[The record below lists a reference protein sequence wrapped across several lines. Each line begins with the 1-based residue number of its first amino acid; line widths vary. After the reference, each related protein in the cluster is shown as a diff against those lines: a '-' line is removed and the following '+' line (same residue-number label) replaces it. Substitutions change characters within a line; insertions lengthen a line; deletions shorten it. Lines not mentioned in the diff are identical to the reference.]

1 MAELNKEEMI
11 QIVEENIKRI
21 EDKDFNVYFYV
32 LDTKGNPS
40 GSLEYIYQTALTL
53 QNLGYKVTML
63 HQDKDFVGVGEWLGE
78 KYSEIP
84 HKFVGTETEQPNEN
98 IQISAS
104 DFLFIP
110 EIFSHVMSQ
119 TKNLPCK
126 RVIIMQNYNHL
137 AEFMPVGITP
147 EMLKIFD
154 IITTT
159 KVQEGI
165 LHSYFPTTVTHVVS
179 PCIQS
184 MFRPNNK
191 PKKLVVNLV
200 TKSTDDANRIIKP
213 FYWKYPIYQW
223 VSFNDLRSMSQ
234 ETFCESLRE
243 GAITIWADDK
253 TNFGYSALEAMRCR
267 SILLAK
273 LPDTLSDWNVETD
286 KEGNETITDA
296 CLWFEHIDDVPD
308 MLAKIVRSW
317 TLDNIPQ
324 SVYNGLEKFDK
335 FYTKETQEKEIER
348 VYVKELFEKR
358 ISDFKEVLA
367 QLKNNNE
374 EEKAE

>member
-84 HKFVGTETEQPNEN
+84 HKFVGTETEQPDEN

-119 TKNLPCK
+119 TKKLPCK

-137 AEFMPVGITP
+137 AEFMPVGVTP

-165 LHSYFPTTVTHVVS
+165 LHSYFPTTVTPVS
-179 PCIQS
+179 YTHLTP
-184 MFRPNNK
+184 P
-191 PKKLVVNLV
+191 
-200 TKSTDDANRIIKP
+200 T
-213 FYWKYPIYQW
+213 
-223 VSFNDLRSMSQ
+223 
-234 ETFCESLRE
+234 
-243 GAITIWADDK
+243 
-253 TNFGYSALEAMRCR
+253 SA
-267 SILLAK
+267 
-273 LPDTLSDWNVETD
+273 
-286 KEGNETITDA
+286 
-296 CLWFEHIDDVPD
+296 
-308 MLAKIVRSW
+308 
-317 TLDNIPQ
+317 
-324 SVYNGLEKFDK
+324 SV
-335 FYTKETQEKEIER
+335 
-348 VYVKELFEKR
+348 
-358 ISDFKEVLA
+358 
-367 QLKNNNE
+367 
-374 EEKAE
+374 